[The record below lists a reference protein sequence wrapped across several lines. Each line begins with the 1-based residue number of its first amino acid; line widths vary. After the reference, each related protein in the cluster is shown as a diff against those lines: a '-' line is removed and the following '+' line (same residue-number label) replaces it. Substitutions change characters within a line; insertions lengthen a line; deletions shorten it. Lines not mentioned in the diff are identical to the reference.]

1 MMYFF
6 PALTKACT
14 FDATCVGVKPAQ
26 PSLPHSPVANAQ
38 VSVVLLVDITDVT
51 GCRVP
56 VTAELI
62 TLVFQFMLIVMSLN
76 GLNTNEGG
84 GELGPVPP
92 VPVPPPPVPVPPV
105 PVPPEP
111 EPDPL
116 PPLHE

>member
-1 MMYFF
+1 MMYFL

-26 PSLPHSPVANAQ
+26 PSLPHSPVANAH
-38 VSVVLLVDITDVT
+38 VSVVLLVGITDVT

-92 VPVPPPPVPVPPV
+92 VPVPP
-105 PVPPEP
+105 EP

-116 PPLHE
+116 PPLHEPCEVQG

>member
-1 MMYFF
+1 
-6 PALTKACT
+6 
-14 FDATCVGVKPAQ
+14 
-26 PSLPHSPVANAQ
+26 
-38 VSVVLLVDITDVT
+38 VLLVGITDVT

-62 TLVFQFMLIVMSLN
+62 TLVFQFMLIVMSLK

-92 VPVPPPPVPVPPV
+92 VPVPPEQ
-105 PVPPEP
+105 PEPLPEPDPEPLP

-116 PPLHE
+116 PPLHEPCEVHG